1 MASTLKAVRA
11 TNSGT
16 TFGQVY
22 LAPGTSMSQNPATH
36 KSTLLTG
43 LRVVNTDT
51 NNTDRVYSIQI
62 VDSANNAYVLQQDDT
77 IQGKTGRDLAPGGT
91 TMVLN
96 QGDQIQLKADANNS
110 VTVHI
115 DVIERTA

>member
-11 TNSGT
+11 TNTGT

-22 LAPGTSMSQNPATH
+22 LAPGTSVSENPATH

-51 NNTDRVYSIQI
+51 NNTDRVYSIKI
-62 VDSANNAYVLQQDDT
+62 IDSANNEYVLQQDDT
-77 IQGKTGRDLAPGGT
+77 IQGKAGRDLAPGGT

-96 QGDQIQLKADANNS
+96 QGDKIHLKADANNS

-115 DVIERTA
+115 DVIERDA

>member
-11 TNSGT
+11 TNTGT

-22 LAPGTSMSQNPATH
+22 LAPGTTATH

-43 LRVVNTDT
+43 LRVVNTDA

-62 VDSANNAYVLQQDDT
+62 VDSANNTYVLQQDDT
-77 IQGKTGRDLAPGGT
+77 IQGKAARDLAPGGT

-96 QGDQIQLKADANNS
+96 QGDEIQLKADANNS